1 MERGDIYSVSLEPS
15 FGHEQQGHRPVLII
29 SAITNRNAF
38 GEEAQEIRG
47 LLLHMFS
54 NCTYKVGGGAWRSK
68 GGGGLLSREEIRGP
82 LLHMFSVCVLV
93 PSREGDWGE
102 GGC

>member
-1 MERGDIYSVSLEPS
+1 MERYSSSTNDLVKITVS
-15 FGHEQQGHRPVLII
+15 I
-29 SAITNRNAF
+29 
-38 GEEAQEIRG
+38 
-47 LLLHMFS
+47 
-54 NCTYKVGGGAWRSK
+54 GAYDVNND
-68 GGGGLLSREEIRGP
+68 GLLSGEEIRGP